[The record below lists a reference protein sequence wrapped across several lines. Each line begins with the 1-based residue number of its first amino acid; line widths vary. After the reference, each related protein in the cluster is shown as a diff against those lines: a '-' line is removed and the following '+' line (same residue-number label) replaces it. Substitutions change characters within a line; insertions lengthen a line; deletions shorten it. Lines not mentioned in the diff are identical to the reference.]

1 MVDFIPVAP
10 AENGGLH
17 GEVGD
22 DGGEIG
28 SGSVEK
34 IRYVS

>member
-28 SGSVEK
+28 GSVEK